1 MRPALHVQGAWAH
14 GFGYHLAVTDADMRH
29 DTNNNIEVISRM
41 LEQIYDTHGGLPLGL
56 YIQQDNTCR
65 ECKNQKILKWAC
77 KLVALGIFQWV
88 SLNYLISGHT
98 HEDLDG
104 TFGQL
109 TVKLSA
115 LEFDDDQDVV
125 LLLMQL
131 AGALGIEQ
139 TSRRASLAYKMDE
152 VASWETWWDDL
163 QVSYTQMTGPRA
175 PHVFKICL
183 RQHLGTLGD
192 TQEQSTLSEAFPGN
206 FPPSGGDVV
215 VVVKEYLH
223 ARSVHQIFTAWPA
236 RLCGVNLHPEP
247 PVGSLH
253 PRRFMAASDRSHIA
267 RQAEEQYAARSI
279 SVKARDYLVEWALGT
294 QRRVPRPPSY
304 RFLGHRAANGVSQRL
319 EIEVPPQ
326 RSHRVRVRG
335 LLGEHAAAQPE
346 PRENGS
352 DDDALGN
359 DPLVLIP
366 G

>member
-1 MRPALHVQGAWAH
+1 
-14 GFGYHLAVTDADMRH
+14 MRH

-41 LEQIYDTHGGLPLGL
+41 LEQIFDTHGGLPLGL
-56 YIQQDNTCR
+56 HIQQDNTCR
-65 ECKNQKILKWAC
+65 ECENQKILKWAC

-98 HEDLDG
+98 HEDIDG

-115 LEFDDDQDVV
+115 LEFDNDEDVV
-125 LLLMQL
+125 MLLMQL

-139 TSRRASLAYKMDE
+139 SSKRASLAYKMDE
-152 VASWETWWDDL
+152 AASWETWWDDL
-163 QVSYTQMTGPRA
+163 AVSYTQMTGPRA

-183 RQHLGTLGD
+183 RKDLGKLGD
-192 TQEQSTLSEAFPGN
+192 TGEQSTLAEAFPGN

-236 RLCGVNLHPEP
+236 RLCGASLQPEP
-247 PVGSLH
+247 PLGSLH
-253 PRRFMAASDRSHIA
+253 PRRPMAVNDRNQIA
-267 RQAEEQYAARSI
+267 RKAEEQYAGRSI

-294 QRRVPRPPSY
+294 RRRVPRPASY
-304 RFLGHRAANGVSQRL
+304 RFLGHRAANGVSRRL

-335 LLGEHAAAQPE
+335 LLGQNVAAQPE
-346 PRENGS
+346 HREDGS

-359 DPLVLIP
+359 NPLVLIP